1 MKHLA
6 LTAEYRVGYGYQ
18 VTRELRLEVT
28 NMSGIGGLDRALDS
42 TKITAF
48 QSAIIGLCALMAMI
62 DGMDTQAIG
71 LVAPAIASDWHVPAA
86 AFGPVFGSSLF
97 CGLIGALVAGQ
108 AGDRFGRKP
117 ILIFSIVVFALGS
130 LATPLTHSISGLLIV
145 RLVTGFGLGGAL
157 PIIISITSEFSP
169 KRLRL
174 NIVALMYCGFP
185 FGSVLGGVLAAQL
198 IPRFG
203 WASIFYIG
211 GVVPSI
217 LLPMVALIMPESLS
231 FLAMNG
237 KRDKVE
243 ALSRRLGLQ
252 IDDLTVAQSKPQA
265 RATVRRLFA
274 EDRAIGT
281 LLLWTTL
288 FLSLL
293 LTVFLVSW
301 MPLVTHQA
309 GLGIKSAVLGVAAL
323 NLGGIAGCFFIGWI
337 SKRFRSIVPIAV
349 AYALGGVAV
358 GLIGLVVQSGQ
369 ILLTVAFVAGIL
381 TVGSQMCAVA
391 LSASF
396 YESAM
401 RSTGVGWALG
411 IGRIGAVIG
420 PVIGGILIAQHVT
433 TPTLFMIAGAV
444 SLGAGAAVF
453 GIARII
459 RRRNP
464 GQFFTTPAMGQNS
477 GSGFDRP
484 AKPPLQIVRS

>member
-1 MKHLA
+1 
-6 LTAEYRVGYGYQ
+6 
-18 VTRELRLEVT
+18 
-28 NMSGIGGLDRALDS
+28 MSGIGGLDRAIDS
-42 TKITAF
+42 TKVTAF
-48 QSAIIGLCALMAMI
+48 QSIIIGLCALTAMI

-71 LVAPAIASDWHVPAA
+71 MVAPAIASDWDVPAA

-97 CGLIGALVAGQ
+97 SGLIGALVAGQ
-108 AGDRFGRKP
+108 AGDHFGRKP
-117 ILIFSIVVFALGS
+117 ILILSVLVFALGS
-130 LATPLTHSISGLLIV
+130 LATPFTHSVSALLIV

-169 KRLRL
+169 KRSRL

-211 GVVPSI
+211 GVVPLI
-217 LLPMVALIMPESLS
+217 LIPAFTLIMPESIS
-231 FLAMNG
+231 FLASNG

-252 IDDLTVAQSKPQA
+252 AGDLTLARSNPPA

-274 EDRAIGT
+274 EGRAIGT

-301 MPLVTHQA
+301 MPLVTHHA

-323 NLGGIAGCFFIGWI
+323 NLGGIVGCFLIGWI
-337 SKRFRSIVPIAV
+337 SKHFRSIVPIAL
-349 AYALGGVAV
+349 AYALGGAAV

-369 ILLTVAFVAGIL
+369 MLLAVSFVAGIL
-381 TVGSQMCAVA
+381 TVGSQMCAVS
-391 LSASF
+391 LSASY
-396 YESAM
+396 YESAL

-411 IGRIGAVIG
+411 IGRIGAIIG
-420 PVIGGILIAQHVT
+420 PVLGGVLIAQHVA
-433 TPTLFMIAGAV
+433 TPTLFLIAGAV
-444 SLGAGAAVF
+444 SLGAGTAVL
-453 GIARII
+453 GIARVT

-464 GQFFTTPAMGQNS
+464 TQFFAIPPNGQNLGAGLDRRPGPAQQTV
-477 GSGFDRP
+477 GS
-484 AKPPLQIVRS
+484 

>member
-1 MKHLA
+1 
-6 LTAEYRVGYGYQ
+6 
-18 VTRELRLEVT
+18 
-28 NMSGIGGLDRALDS
+28 MSAIDGLDRALDS
-42 TKITAF
+42 TKITPF

-71 LVAPAIASDWHVPAA
+71 LVAPAIASDWQVPAA

-117 ILIFSIVVFALGS
+117 VLIFSILMLTLGS
-130 LATPLTHSISGLLIV
+130 LATPFTHSISALLIV

-211 GVVPSI
+211 GVVPLI
-217 LLPMVALIMPESLS
+217 LLPAFALIMPESIS
-231 FLAMNG
+231 FLASNG

-243 ALSRRLGLQ
+243 ALSKRLGLQ
-252 IDDLTVAQSKPQA
+252 VDGLGVVQSNPQGNA
-265 RATVRRLFA
+265 LPRATVRRLFS
-274 EDRAIGT
+274 EDRALGT
-281 LLLWTTL
+281 LMLWTTL

-323 NLGGIAGCFFIGWI
+323 NLGGIVGCFFIGWI
-337 SKRFRSIVPIAV
+337 SKRFSSIVPIAV
-349 AYALGGVAV
+349 AYALGGAAV

-369 ILLTVAFVAGIL
+369 MLLTVAFVAGIL

-396 YESAM
+396 YESAL

-411 IGRIGAVIG
+411 IGRIGAVVG
-420 PVIGGILIAQHVT
+420 PVIGGVLIAQHVA
-433 TPTLFMIAGAV
+433 TPTLFLIAGAV
-444 SLGAGAAVF
+444 SLGASAAVF
-453 GIARII
+453 GIARIT

-464 GQFFTTPAMGQNS
+464 SQFFTTPAIGENP
-477 GSGFDRP
+477 GTGLDRQ
-484 AKPPLQIVRS
+484 AEPPPQIARS

>member
-1 MKHLA
+1 
-6 LTAEYRVGYGYQ
+6 
-18 VTRELRLEVT
+18 
-28 NMSGIGGLDRALDS
+28 MSGIGGLDRALDS

-48 QSAIIGLCALMAMI
+48 QSAIIGLCALTAMI

-71 LVAPAIASDWHVPAA
+71 LVAPAIAADWHVPPA

-97 CGLIGALVAGQ
+97 SGLIGALVAGQ

-117 ILIFSIVVFALGS
+117 VLLLSILVLALGS
-130 LATPLTHSISGLLIV
+130 LATPFTHSISGLLMV

-185 FGSVLGGVLAAQL
+185 FGSVLGGLLAAQL

-203 WASIFYIG
+203 WASLFYIG
-211 GVVPSI
+211 GVVPFI
-217 LLPMVALIMPESLS
+217 LLPAFALFMPESIS
-231 FLAMNG
+231 FLASNG
-237 KRDKVE
+237 KQDKVE
-243 ALSRRLGLQ
+243 ALSKRLGLQ
-252 IDDLTVAQSKPQA
+252 VEDLAVVRGTAET
-265 RATVRRLFA
+265 RASVRRLFT
-274 EDRAIGT
+274 EGRAIGT
-281 LLLWTTL
+281 LFLWTAL

-323 NLGGIAGCFFIGWI
+323 NLGGIVGCFFIGWI
-337 SKRFRSIVPIAV
+337 SRRFGSIVPIAV
-349 AYALGGVAV
+349 AYALGGAAVA
-358 GLIGLVVQSGQ
+358 LIGLVVQSGQ
-369 ILLTVAFVAGIL
+369 ILLAVTFVAGIL

-396 YESAM
+396 YESAL
-401 RSTGVGWALG
+401 RSTGVGWAWG
-411 IGRIGAVIG
+411 FGRIGAIVG
-420 PVIGGILIAQHVT
+420 PVIGGVLIARHVP
-433 TPTLFMIAGAV
+433 TPTLFLIAGAV
-444 SLGAGAAVF
+444 SLGAGTAVF
-453 GIARII
+453 AIARIT

-464 GQFFTTPAMGQNS
+464 TQFFATPRDGQNAGPEYDRHTGPARQIA
-477 GSGFDRP
+477 GS
-484 AKPPLQIVRS
+484 

>member
-1 MKHLA
+1 
-6 LTAEYRVGYGYQ
+6 
-18 VTRELRLEVT
+18 
-28 NMSGIGGLDRALDS
+28 MSNVGGLDRVLDF
-42 TKITAF
+42 TKVTAF
-48 QSAIIGLCALMAMI
+48 QSTIIGLCALMAMI

-71 LVAPAIASDWHVPAA
+71 MVAPAIASDWQVPAA

-97 CGLIGALVAGQ
+97 SGLIGALVVGQ

-117 ILIFSIVVFALGS
+117 VLIFSVLVLALGS
-130 LATPLTHSISGLLIV
+130 LATPFTHSIPALLIV

-211 GVVPSI
+211 GVVPLI
-217 LLPMVALIMPESLS
+217 LLPAFALIMPESIS
-231 FLAMNG
+231 FLASTG
-237 KRDKVE
+237 KRNEVE

-252 IDDLTVAQSKPQA
+252 LDDLTMVQSNPPA

-274 EDRAIGT
+274 EGRAIGT
-281 LLLWTTL
+281 LFLWTTL

-301 MPLVTHQA
+301 MPLVTHHA

-323 NLGGIAGCFFIGWI
+323 NLGGIVGCFLIGWI
-337 SKRFRSIVPIAV
+337 SKHFRSIVPIAV
-349 AYALGGVAV
+349 AYALGGAAV

-369 ILLTVAFVAGIL
+369 MLLAVSFVAGIL
-381 TVGSQMCAVA
+381 TVGSQMCAVS
-391 LSASF
+391 LSASY
-396 YESAM
+396 YESAL

-411 IGRIGAVIG
+411 LGRAGAIIG
-420 PVIGGILIAQHVT
+420 PVIGGVLIAQHVA
-433 TPTLFMIAGAV
+433 TPTLFLIAGAA
-444 SLGAGAAVF
+444 SLGASAAVF
-453 GIARII
+453 GIARIS
-459 RRRNP
+459 RRTNP
-464 GQFFTTPAMGQNS
+464 TQFFATPPNGQHLGPRLDHPADPAQQTA
-477 GSGFDRP
+477 GS
-484 AKPPLQIVRS
+484 

>member
-1 MKHLA
+1 M
-6 LTAEYRVGYGYQ
+6 
-18 VTRELRLEVT
+18 LEVAS
-28 NMSGIGGLDRALDS
+28 MSGIGGIDRALDS

-48 QSAIIGLCALMAMI
+48 QSAIIGLCALTAMI

-97 CGLIGALVAGQ
+97 SGLIGALVAGQ
-108 AGDRFGRKP
+108 AGDRFGRRP
-117 ILIFSIVVFALGS
+117 VLISCIFLFTLGS

-203 WASIFYIG
+203 WPIIFYIG

-217 LLPMVALIMPESLS
+217 LLPTVALIVPESIS
-231 FLAMNG
+231 FLAANG

-243 ALSRRLGLQ
+243 ALSKRLGLQ
-252 IDDLTVAQSKPQA
+252 IDDLTVNQSYPQA
-265 RATVRRLFA
+265 RATVRRLFV

-301 MPLVTHQA
+301 MPLVTHNA

-323 NLGGIAGCFFIGWI
+323 NLGGIVGCFFIGWI
-337 SKRFRSIVPIAV
+337 SKRFGSIVPIAV
-349 AYALGGVAV
+349 AYALGGAAV
-358 GLIGLVVQSGQ
+358 GLIGFVVQSGQ

-391 LSASF
+391 LCASF
-396 YESAM
+396 YESAL

-411 IGRIGAVIG
+411 FGRIGAVIG
-420 PVIGGILIAQHVT
+420 PVIGGVLIAQHVA
-433 TPTLFMIAGAV
+433 TPILFLIAGAV
-444 SLGAGAAVF
+444 SLGASASVF
-453 GIARII
+453 GIARIT

-464 GQFFTTPAMGQNS
+464 AQFFTTSMLGQNS
-477 GSGFDRP
+477 DSGLARQAD
-484 AKPPLQIVRS
+484 PPLRIARS